1 MAEQAAPAIPSGE
14 TQRRRLTLSQS
25 NALLG
30 YFLVAPGVVCLLVL
44 VVYPFLFAIWIS
56 FTDRM
61 VGQPGKFVGFENYLY
76 LMRQPSFQATI
87 RNTIVLVVSVQTLK
101 LVLGM
106 GIALLLNQPIR
117 GRQIWRG
124 LILLPW
130 AMPAFVAFI
139 TWKLLLA
146 PQGGAINHI
155 LISLGLVE
163 THVDFLSTKALAMP
177 SVIAASFWRGFPF
190 WVIAFLAALQNVPKE
205 LYEAAAMD
213 GAGAWARFRNVTIPS
228 IRHVVLVV
236 ILLSTI
242 WTTNSFEAVWLMT
255 QGGPSDATMTF
266 PVLAYFG
273 LQSLRIGEAAA
284 VSVSLLPVFGILIF
298 IIAKML
304 QEEDA

>member
-1 MAEQAAPAIPSGE
+1 
-14 TQRRRLTLSQS
+14 
-25 NALLG
+25 
-30 YFLVAPGVVCLLVL
+30 
-44 VVYPFLFAIWIS
+44 
-56 FTDRM
+56 
-61 VGQPGKFVGFENYLY
+61 
-76 LMRQPSFQATI
+76 
-87 RNTIVLVVSVQTLK
+87 
-101 LVLGM
+101 
-106 GIALLLNQPIR
+106 
-117 GRQIWRG
+117 
-124 LILLPW
+124 
-130 AMPAFVAFI
+130 
-139 TWKLLLA
+139 
-146 PQGGAINHI
+146 
-155 LISLGLVE
+155 
-163 THVDFLSTKALAMP
+163 MP

-228 IRHVVLVV
+228 VRHVVLVV

-298 IIAKML
+298 IIAKIL
-304 QEEDA
+304 QEDDA